1 MVVFKAHVQ
10 NLVVVFLIDSQY
22 AVGMVVFKAHVQ
34 NLIVMFLIDST
45 LNVFCCVVD
54 RKLVCLYLMHMCRIW
69 LFIQQLIWIFE
80 CMAGF
85 VVYFNSF
92 FDKKCM
98 YSSNVCILSLECMGV
113 IYVFFL

>member
-45 LNVFCCVVD
+45 SACT
-54 RKLVCLYLMHMCRIW
+54 
-69 LFIQQLIWIFE
+69 
-80 CMAGF
+80 
-85 VVYFNSF
+85 
-92 FDKKCM
+92 
-98 YSSNVCILSLECMGV
+98 
-113 IYVFFL
+113 